1 MFTVRAGP
9 MPAPKSTPLNARAA
23 LDHQVFVM
31 KSSTILLAT
40 FLVASAFTREAS
52 ALTAAEYQ
60 SLRQIWKLGYV
71 VGVAHGRALYRGA
84 VSDARETA
92 LDGCIPKMSDV
103 EIVDAV
109 AAYLTANPQSAPRPA
124 ADVVIAA
131 IAVHCR
137 AN

>member
-1 MFTVRAGP
+1 
-9 MPAPKSTPLNARAA
+9 
-23 LDHQVFVM
+23 M
-31 KSSTILLAT
+31 KSLTILLMT
-40 FLVASAFTREAS
+40 VLIASAFSSREAS
-52 ALTAAEYQ
+52 ALNAAEYQ

-71 VGVAHGRALYRGA
+71 VGIAHGRALYRGG
-84 VSDARETA
+84 VSNAGETA

-109 AAYLTANPQSAPRPA
+109 DAYLAANAQAVLRPA

-131 IAVHCR
+131 IADHCR

>member
-1 MFTVRAGP
+1 MR
-9 MPAPKSTPLNARAA
+9 
-23 LDHQVFVM
+23 
-31 KSSTILLAT
+31 SSTILLAT
-40 FLVASAFTREAS
+40 FLVASALFTREAG

-71 VGVAHGRALYRGA
+71 VGIAHGRALYRGA

-92 LDGCIPKMSDV
+92 LDSCIPKMSDV
-103 EIVDAV
+103 GIVDAV
-109 AAYLTANPQSAPRPA
+109 AAYLTANPQSAPRAA

>member
-1 MFTVRAGP
+1 
-9 MPAPKSTPLNARAA
+9 
-23 LDHQVFVM
+23 M
-31 KSSTILLAT
+31 KSSTILL
-40 FLVASAFTREAS
+40 VAFFFASVLFSREAS

-71 VGVAHGRALYRGA
+71 VGVAHGRALYHGA

-137 AN
+137 EN